1 MAVASAGLLPSYEV
15 HDSNPQYSFAYG
27 VKDSLS
33 GDDKSQHE
41 VRDGDVV
48 KGQYSLVEP
57 DGSRRIVDY
66 TADPVNGFNAVVS
79 KQELTPVVKAVVAP
93 LVKTVVAPVVKT
105 TVVSAPVVKTL
116 AAAPIAVHSHVPSIT
131 YAAAPQ
137 ITYASAAPVVKTIS
151 AAPAVYHSYAHVQPT
166 FYTHNVQPTIY
177 AQHYAQ
183 PIAHHSAYGYA
194 TPYANVASGQ
204 FFY

>member
-66 TADPVNGFNAVVS
+66 TADPINGFNAVVS
-79 KQELTPVVKAVVAP
+79 KQEVAPVVVAAP
-93 LVKTVVAPVVKT
+93 LVKTVVAAPLVKHVV
-105 TVVSAPVVKTL
+105 
-116 AAAPIAVHSHVPSIT
+116 
-131 YAAAPQ
+131 
-137 ITYASAAPVVKTIS
+137 AAPVVKNIIAPAQHVTYAA
-151 AAPAVYHSYAHVQPT
+151 AAPAYRSYSHVQPT
-166 FYTHNVQPTIY
+166 VYAAAHPTVY
-177 AQHYAQ
+177 AAAHPTVYAAAQ
-183 PIAHHSAYGYA
+183 PLVHQQQYWGAS
-194 TPYANVASGQ
+194 PYVHGNVVLNHW
-204 FFY
+204 